1 MYKSKLN
8 EFCQKNG
15 WRNPKYSCIK
25 DGQEHTPLFK
35 ASVLVNGETFTSLSV
50 FKSSKSAHND
60 VASLALS
67 HFTTSS
73 RELSKNIELC
83 LPVLPEEKAM
93 ATASLPSET
102 TLSINKE
109 TNSKK
114 FKESYLICN
123 KVRVHTSIPTTVLP
137 NGTVMLPIG
146 EDKWTVV
153 SLESV

>member
-1 MYKSKLN
+1 MLEIEGKQPTMYKSKLN

-35 ASVLVNGETFTSLSV
+35 ASVLVNVVNLFRSV
-50 FKSSKSAHND
+50 SG
-60 VASLALS
+60 
-67 HFTTSS
+67 
-73 RELSKNIELC
+73 ELSKNSELC

-102 TLSINKE
+102 TLSIKE

>member
-1 MYKSKLN
+1 MVN
-8 EFCQKNG
+8 
-15 WRNPKYSCIK
+15 
-25 DGQEHTPLFK
+25 LFR
-35 ASVLVNGETFTSLSV
+35 SVSG
-50 FKSSKSAHND
+50 
-60 VASLALS
+60 
-67 HFTTSS
+67 
-73 RELSKNIELC
+73 ELSKNSELC

-102 TLSINKE
+102 TLSIKE